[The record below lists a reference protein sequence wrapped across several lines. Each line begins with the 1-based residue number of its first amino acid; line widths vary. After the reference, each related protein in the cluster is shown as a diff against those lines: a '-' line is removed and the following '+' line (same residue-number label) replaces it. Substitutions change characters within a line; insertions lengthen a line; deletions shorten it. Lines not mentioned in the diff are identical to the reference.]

1 MKLIAIAAVLALVAG
16 GVDVEAQKRG
26 DQEGSRDH
34 KLIVTGGLAQVIPQ
48 QHIIT
53 GPFLTVTLKA
63 CLEQLPG
70 IHNSHL
76 SDQVLASTPY
86 PTEVCQ

>member
-48 QHIIT
+48 QHIINT
-53 GPFLTVTLKA
+53 
-63 CLEQLPG
+63 
-70 IHNSHL
+70 
-76 SDQVLASTPY
+76 
-86 PTEVCQ
+86 

>member
-34 KLIVTGGLAQVIPQ
+34 KLIVTYISPNSLLFCCTEMGVSPHVEKEQETT
-48 QHIIT
+48 T
-53 GPFLTVTLKA
+53 GKEERDA
-63 CLEQLPG
+63 
-70 IHNSHL
+70 
-76 SDQVLASTPY
+76 
-86 PTEVCQ
+86 